1 MLTFGST
8 VAAHEEAD
16 SLSVRDTL
24 PSIESIISRLHGY
37 DYHRYPYYSFTKY
50 ECRDLTLNDVD
61 PLNVQQKFIKKHRLI
76 RNFIEKNDLDNKFS
90 IPLMTDE
97 RVEENYWR
105 STPKREVAVVTGIRR
120 EGMNNVFDTG
130 DILQVLVGEKYSDVN
145 IFANAIRLDYHT
157 MYSPVG
163 RDALSHYDYELI
175 ASSVTDS
182 CRTYHYYF
190 YAKKGDKSAF
200 SGDVIFFVDSVP
212 RVKFIRLM
220 FPHKRKNNALNSLY
234 IAQEYGCSPQSDW
247 VMKRNDV
254 MAELRPWGKWGRLC
268 YVKTQRFSDF
278 STDSIDKE
286 LLRGKTSMRYDP
298 KAEYRDSHFWSRY
311 VNDIPLDSLRT
322 DSVNRTLIAQDPYAV
337 SGTKVRINE
346 ILGYVGRI
354 PALRIPMWITRA
366 YVNNYIET
374 ANPSK
379 FVIAPTR
386 ALISFNDID
395 GLRLRFGGSTTARF
409 HRRFFIDGYV
419 AYGFR
424 SHRFHYLGRLT
435 YSFNDKKYQA
445 NEYPRRNIF
454 VESRHD
460 ICVIG
465 ERSDK
470 GDHDDI
476 FRSLR
481 WASDYNSM
489 FYNQQRIMFERDEKF
504 GLKYRVGMSF
514 ESDESAGP
522 HNFGKMRTSEAQFE
536 VEYNPSHG
544 YYYLANSQIPVNSDA
559 PSIGIAHKWGIK
571 GLLGGEHNYQVTEM
585 KVSKRWFLGNWGI
598 GKTFLKAGA
607 VWNRVP
613 YPLLL
618 SPAANMSYVIND
630 ENFSLISS
638 NEFINDRYTQLM
650 LSWETN
656 GNFVGSIPVLKRARL
671 KEYFG
676 IRMLWGY
683 LTRKNIPS
691 LDFTPWHNVTYRL
704 MDKDRPYIEGIIGLH
719 NIFNMLDIEYVHRF
733 TYRHIPD
740 SRHSGVRFSLRFA
753 F

>member
-1 MLTFGST
+1 MNRCKFLILQFLLLVGEGS
-8 VAAHEEAD
+8 AFANID
-16 SLSVRDTL
+16 SLLTLSKPSDT
-24 PSIESIISRLHGY
+24 
-37 DYHRYPYYSFTKY
+37 HRYAYYHYTTY
-50 ECRDLTLNDVD
+50 ESRNLTLNDVD
-61 PLNVQQKFIKKHRLI
+61 PLNVQQKFMKKHRWF
-76 RNFIEKNDLDNKFS
+76 RKFVEKNDLDNKFS
-90 IPLMTDE
+90 VPMMTDE
-97 RVEENYWR
+97 RVMETYWR
-105 STPKREVAVVTGIRR
+105 RSPQREVSVVTGIRR
-120 EGMNNVFDTG
+120 DGLNKVFDTS
-130 DILQVLVGEKYSDVN
+130 DIMQVLIGEKYSDVN
-145 IFANAIRLDYHT
+145 IFEDRFRVDRHYI
-157 MYSPVG
+157 YSPVG
-163 RDALSHYDYELI
+163 KDAINHYDYELVS
-175 ASSVTDS
+175 ASETDS
-182 CRTYHYYF
+182 KRFYHYY
-190 YAKKGDKSAF
+190 YRGKESDKYIL
-200 SGDVIFFVDSVP
+200 SGDVIFVVDTVLH
-212 RVKFIRLM
+212 VKFIRMMLPPSRGTHSLDNLYVTQE
-220 FPHKRKNNALNSLY
+220 FNST
-234 IAQEYGCSPQSDW
+234 PQGDW
-247 VMKRNDV
+247 VMTRSDV
-254 MAELRPWGKWGRLC
+254 MAELHPWGKWGRLM
-268 YVKTQRFSDF
+268 YVKTQRYSAF
-278 STDSIDKE
+278 STDSIDNNT
-286 LLRGKTSMRYDP
+286 LRGRNPIRYDP
-298 KAEYRDSHFWSRY
+298 KAEYRDNQFWAQYSI
-311 VNDIPLDSLRT
+311 DIPADSLRT
-322 DSVNRTLIAQDPYAV
+322 DSINRNLIPQDPYAV
-337 SGTKVRINE
+337 TGSKVRINE
-346 ILGYVGRI
+346 ILGYIGRL
-354 PALRIPMWITRA
+354 PALRVPMWIVGA

-374 ANPSK
+374 SHPSK

-395 GLRLRFGGSTTARF
+395 GLRLRFGGSTTARL
-409 HRRFFIDGYV
+409 HRRIFLSSYV
-419 AYGFR
+419 AYGFK
-424 SHRFHYLGRLT
+424 SHRFHYLGRVT

-445 NEYPRRNIF
+445 DEYPRRNIIF
-454 VESRHD
+454 ESRHD

-481 WASDYNSM
+481 WTSDYNSM

-536 VEYNPSHG
+536 VEYNPSRG

-571 GLLGGEHNYQVTEM
+571 GLLGGEHNYQITEM

-719 NIFNMLDIEYVHRF
+719 NIFNMLNIEYVHRF

-740 SRHSGVRFSLRFA
+740 SRHSGVRFSFRMMF
-753 F
+753 

>member
-1 MLTFGST
+1 MST
-8 VAAHEEAD
+8 
-16 SLSVRDTL
+16 
-24 PSIESIISRLHGY
+24 
-37 DYHRYPYYSFTKY
+37 K
-50 ECRDLTLNDVD
+50 
-61 PLNVQQKFIKKHRLI
+61 
-76 RNFIEKNDLDNKFS
+76 EK
-90 IPLMTDE
+90 I
-97 RVEENYWR
+97 
-105 STPKREVAVVTGIRR
+105 
-120 EGMNNVFDTG
+120 
-130 DILQVLVGEKYSDVN
+130 
-145 IFANAIRLDYHT
+145 
-157 MYSPVG
+157 
-163 RDALSHYDYELI
+163 ALSE
-175 ASSVTDS
+175 
-182 CRTYHYYF
+182 
-190 YAKKGDKSAF
+190 
-200 SGDVIFFVDSVP
+200 
-212 RVKFIRLM
+212 
-220 FPHKRKNNALNSLY
+220 
-234 IAQEYGCSPQSDW
+234 
-247 VMKRNDV
+247 ND
-254 MAELRPWGKWGRLC
+254 A
-268 YVKTQRFSDF
+268 
-278 STDSIDKE
+278 
-286 LLRGKTSMRYDP
+286 
-298 KAEYRDSHFWSRY
+298 
-311 VNDIPLDSLRT
+311 
-322 DSVNRTLIAQDPYAV
+322 
-337 SGTKVRINE
+337 
-346 ILGYVGRI
+346 
-354 PALRIPMWITRA
+354 
-366 YVNNYIET
+366 
-374 ANPSK
+374 
-379 FVIAPTR
+379 
-386 ALISFNDID
+386 
-395 GLRLRFGGSTTARF
+395 
-409 HRRFFIDGYV
+409 
-419 AYGFR
+419 
-424 SHRFHYLGRLT
+424 
-435 YSFNDKKYQA
+435 
-445 NEYPRRNIF
+445 
-454 VESRHD
+454 D

-536 VEYNPSHG
+536 VEYNPSRG

-704 MDKDRPYIEGIIGLH
+704 MDKDRPIALQQMGSGSNWVGVHLIAMFALHKFFISHSRPVPGFLFLDQPSQVYFPSMEHKDENKDLKAVGMIYDFISDCVSTLGSKLQIIIMDHAQLDESSFTDHVIESWWDEDKNLVPIDWIKK
-719 NIFNMLDIEYVHRF
+719 
-733 TYRHIPD
+733 
-740 SRHSGVRFSLRFA
+740 
-753 F
+753 